1 MGPILHPVNF
11 FLSVLPLLV
20 VRHFPGYY
28 PMQFKGKLM
37 NQTSKNAKKTLI
49 LDPILTRLAQIMCLP
64 HSRPPPPDFFFF
76 VSYTS
81 TCSWTLFQTIILYN

>member
-1 MGPILHPVNF
+1 MQTWENGPNFAPRQF

-37 NQTSKNAKKTLI
+37 NQTSKNAKKILI
-49 LDPILTRLAQIMCLP
+49 LDPILTCLAQIMCLP
-64 HSRPPPPDFFFF
+64 HSLPPPPDFFF
-76 VSYTS
+76 
-81 TCSWTLFQTIILYN
+81 CELYLYL